1 MLTAV
6 LMHVGATHNS
16 IVKLIATLPKK
27 GMKVGHVERWE
38 LRFFSPSLWLW
49 PPWTKK
55 EKKERERSANWLAN
69 SPQTNG
75 QLAVPACRPPPL
87 GCLATP
93 TVLLGCLMTLV
104 AAVAQGLL
112 MKPPDRLLSF
122 KTWKLTDHWTGTSG
136 YPKTSYVRQIQPPT
150 WAAVGKHLHTYAHKA
165 HLNLFLTVLP
175 MTLSL
180 STSTNLTSFNLNFT
194 SE

>member
-1 MLTAV
+1 M
-6 LMHVGATHNS
+6 G
-16 IVKLIATLPKK
+16 VKTSFFP
-27 GMKVGHVERWE
+27 
-38 LRFFSPSLWLW
+38 FSPTMTSLDQ
-49 PPWTKK
+49 KK
-55 EKKERERSANWLAN
+55 EKERSANWLAN

-75 QLAVPACRPPPL
+75 QLALPACRPPPL

-136 YPKTSYVRQIQPPT
+136 YPKTSYVRQILPQPELLSRHIHT
-150 WAAVGKHLHTYAHKA
+150 HLQYVHKA
-165 HLNLFLTVLP
+165 HLNLLRTMLQLTLI
-175 MTLSL
+175 LSITYHQTSIPH
-180 STSTNLTSFNLNFT
+180 ST
-194 SE
+194 